1 MGEHEVVDEYDY
13 TFVGGGPTVPVRILR
28 GPADNW
34 YCVEFMGPSPWDE
47 DWEGPERARVW
58 R

>member
-1 MGEHEVVDEYDY
+1 MVDEYDY